1 MIITIA
7 KTEDRRDLDAS
18 VREIYDEF
26 STAADTMQRVRYTM
40 LLRGGANA
48 LHRFGSIIV
57 PQLREDMDEPVVV
70 RLDDAS

>member
-26 STAADTMQRVRYTM
+26 STAADTMHREHYTM
-40 LLRGGANA
+40 LIRGGANA
-48 LHRFGSIIV
+48 LHRRGSIIV
-57 PQLREDMDEPVVV
+57 PRLREDMDEPVVV